1 MKNITSYLK
10 VNESRAKGGISL
22 VEYALAYIL

>member
-1 MKNITSYLK
+1 MKNITSYLI